1 MSQFNDATGYNQ
13 EEAEFKRREQ
23 EQIAALRRKLDEE
36 RAANH
41 AAASQQ
47 ANWMRCPKCG
57 NKLAEVRRG
66 DVLVDRCGGCG
77 GIFLDQGEIDL
88 LLTQSKGSPL
98 GWLFGR

>member
-36 RAANH
+36 RAALR
-41 AAASQQ
+41 AAASGPT
-47 ANWMRCPKCG
+47 NWMHCPKCG
-57 NKLAEVRRG
+57 NKLTEVRRG
-66 DVLVDRCGGCG
+66 DLLVDRCGGCG
-77 GIFLDQGEIDL
+77 GIFLDKGEIDL
-88 LLTQSKGSPL
+88 LLAQSKGSPL